1 MEWPK
6 CEQCDGEGEYYYCE
20 QVGMVKCEDC
30 NGTGERE
37 LTADEAWEYL
47 RANSGFKRMTSLIV
61 MDGTVQLFEG
71 CHDCQ
76 QFVWR
81 DYDGDGETLTEAL
94 NAAARAAYRRQG

>member
-1 MEWPK
+1 MEW
-6 CEQCDGEGEYYYCE
+6 DGES
-20 QVGMVKCEDC
+20 
-30 NGTGERE
+30 E

-61 MDGTVQLFEG
+61 MDGAVQLFEG

-94 NAAARAAYRRQG
+94 NAAARAVRRQG